1 MNKHL
6 KALMLSSVIAT
17 SSSNVFAQGIP
28 VMDASSIAQ
37 ALIQVEEMRKQYEQA
52 TEHLDSVTGS
62 RNLGDLLRNP
72 ELRGYLP
79 DNMKDVY
86 DDMAGTGLDG
96 SAEDIFEREAV
107 DEPFEEARD
116 RIYEREG
123 RQAATD
129 KAAGQR
135 AFEGTS
141 ERFDQVD
148 QLTSEIS
155 NTEDMKEI
163 AELQARLQGE
173 MAAIQVEMNRVQLM
187 TMLSTAEQRLADE
200 EKRNYSMEIL
210 SPDNTGMPSIN

>member
-1 MNKHL
+1 MKKRTCAFVL
-6 KALMLSSVIAT
+6 ASFIGVA
-17 SSSNVFAQGIP
+17 SNVNAQGIP

-37 ALIQVEEMRKQYEQA
+37 AILQVQELQRQFEQA
-52 TEHLDSVTGS
+52 RDHLDSVTGS

-72 ELRGYLP
+72 DLRGYLP
-79 DNMKDVY
+79 DDMKDVY
-86 DDMAGTGLDG
+86 DDLAGSGLDG
-96 SAEDIFEREAV
+96 TAQEIFDRQAV
-107 DEPFEEARD
+107 DEPFGDARD
-116 RIYEREG
+116 RLYERPG

-129 KAAGQR
+129 KAVGQR

-141 ERFDQVD
+141 ERFNQVE

-187 TMLSTAEQRLADE
+187 TMLSAAEQRLAE
-200 EKRNYSMEIL
+200 EERRNYSMEIL
-210 SPDNTGMPSIN
+210 NPENTGMPSIN